1 MRSEPVDVVVAGG
14 GPAGLAT
21 AIGAREAGLTAVVI
35 DRRRPPIDV
44 ACGEGLMPDGVARL
58 NELGVRFDGDGGRP
72 FRGIRYVDGSLVAEG
87 RWEGDPGWGIR
98 RTRLHRALV
107 HRAAEVGVDLRWGC
121 ACRGP
126 LEDGFDTDD
135 GPIRGRWLVAADGR
149 ASAIRRQAGL
159 DGRPGR
165 RRRFGVRRHYRVAPW
180 TDLVEV
186 HWVDG
191 VEAYVTPVTSELV
204 GVALLWRDGVADF
217 DRLLT
222 RFPALAERLHGVEVA
237 SSDRG
242 AGPLEQRARDV
253 IRGRLALVGDAS
265 GYLDAI
271 SGEGLS
277 LAFHQAEALVAA
289 MVAGDLR
296 SYAAAHRRIGRH
308 PKRLTSLLLLLSDRP
323 TLRRRVMAR
332 LAADPSLMSRFL
344 SLKARPGG
352 PRVFGR
358 EGLVHLA
365 LATVA
370 GGRST

>member
-1 MRSEPVDVVVAGG
+1 V
-14 GPAGLAT
+14 
-21 AIGAREAGLTAVVI
+21 
-35 DRRRPPIDV
+35 
-44 ACGEGLMPDGVARL
+44 
-58 NELGVRFDGDGGRP
+58 
-72 FRGIRYVDGSLVAEG
+72 
-87 RWEGDPGWGIR
+87 R
-98 RTRLHRALV
+98 RTSLHRALV
-107 HRAAEVGVDLRWGC
+107 DRAAAVGVDLRWGC
-121 ACRGP
+121 ACRSL

-135 GPIRGRWLVAADGR
+135 GPVCGRWLVAADGR

-159 DGRPGR
+159 DGRRAR
-165 RRRFGVRRHYRVAPW
+165 RRRFGVRRHYRIAPW

-191 VEAYVTPVTSELV
+191 VEAYVTPVASELV
-204 GVALLWRDGVADF
+204 GVALLWRDGVTDF

-222 RFPALAERLHGVEVA
+222 QFPVLVERFTGAEVA

-242 AGPLEQRARDV
+242 AGPLEQRARKV
-253 IRGRLALVGDAS
+253 TRGRLALVGDAS

-277 LAFHQAEALVAA
+277 LAFHQAEALVEA

-296 SYAAAHRRIGRH
+296 SYAMAHRRIGRH
-308 PKRLTSLLLLLSDRP
+308 PLRLTSLLLLLSDHPR
-323 TLRRRVMAR
+323 LRRRVMGR

-344 SLKARPGG
+344 SLKGRPGG
-352 PRVFGR
+352 SRVFGR